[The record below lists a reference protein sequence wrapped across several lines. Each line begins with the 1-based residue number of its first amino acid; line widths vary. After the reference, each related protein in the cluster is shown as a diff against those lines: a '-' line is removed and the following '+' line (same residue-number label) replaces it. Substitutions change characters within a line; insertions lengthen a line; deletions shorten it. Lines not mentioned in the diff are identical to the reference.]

1 METVPFFKGFVEK
14 PPSVPKSQRLTYDSV
29 KERSNFSAGEVSDPL
44 LMSPTMIGQTWTD
57 ESH

>member
-1 METVPFFKGFVEK
+1 MKTVPFFNGFVEK
-14 PPSVPKSQRLTYDSV
+14 PPSVSKSQNLVYDSV
-29 KERSNFSAGEVSDPL
+29 KERSNFSAGEVKDPL

>member
-1 METVPFFKGFVEK
+1 METVPFFNGFVEK
-14 PPSVPKSQRLTYDSV
+14 PTSVPKSQNLIYDNV
-29 KERSNFSAGEVSDPL
+29 KERSNFSAGEVKDPL